1 MQAPPRLIY
10 LDHAATTPVRSEVME
25 AMLPYFTQHF
35 GNPSSIHGVGQE
47 ARKALDEARDTV
59 ALVLGCRVGEVVF
72 TSGGTESDNTALKG
86 VAFALRHTGNHIVT
100 SVIEHHAV
108 LHTCQQLEQMG
119 FVVTYVPVDK
129 EGMEHQFFVDFA
141 DRGAFG
147 IPMRCRVTYAG
158 NEDIEILGGLMP
170 TRRRIESCHVEVLD
184 WDFENVFW
192 EDPET
197 GYVWRSK
204 QHIHPQ
210 SPPIMLE
217 VLRPAQNGP
226 G

>member
-1 MQAPPRLIY
+1 MGRMRIAVVGVL
-10 LDHAATTPVRSEVME
+10 AATVMSGCSVNPDAVRMGQFLMRSVTGAGGEK
-25 AMLPYFTQHF
+25 LPREQIAAIPYATM
-35 GNPSSIHGVGQE
+35 GLAIGANPQ
-47 ARKALDEARDTV
+47 AL
-59 ALVLGCRVGEVVF
+59 LVLGAATDQGLEWYAGERI
-72 TSGGTESDNTALKG
+72 L
-86 VAFALRHTGNHIVT
+86 IVT
-100 SVIEHHAV
+100 RDGRV
-108 LHTCQQLEQMG
+108 LRTVGLRYDLG
-119 FVVTYVPVDK
+119 LLRTGSDTADNGGV
-129 EGMEHQFFVDFA
+129 EHQFFVDFA

-158 NEDIEILGGLMP
+158 NEDIEILGGLIP
-170 TRRRIESCHVEVLD
+170 TRRRIERCRAEVLD

-192 EDPET
+192 EDPAT
-197 GYVWRSK
+197 GYVWRSS

>member
-1 MQAPPRLIY
+1 MGRMRIAAVGVL
-10 LDHAATTPVRSEVME
+10 AATVMSGCSVNPDAVRMGQFLIRSVTGAGGEKLSREQIAAV
-25 AMLPYFTQHF
+25 PYATMGLGIGASDQ
-35 GNPSSIHGVGQE
+35 V
-47 ARKALDEARDTV
+47 L
-59 ALVLGCRVGEVVF
+59 LVLGASSDQGLEWYAGERILVVTRDGRVLRTVGLRYDLGQLRVG
-72 TSGGTESDNTALKG
+72 SDTADNG
-86 VAFALRHTGNHIVT
+86 RVER
-100 SVIEHHAV
+100 
-108 LHTCQQLEQMG
+108 
-119 FVVTYVPVDK
+119 
-129 EGMEHQFFVDFA
+129 QFSVDFA

-158 NEDIEILGGLMP
+158 NEDIEILGGLIP

-192 EDPET
+192 EDPGT
-197 GYVWRSK
+197 GYVWRSR

-217 VLRPAQNGP
+217 VLRPTQNGP